1 MRLLKKFI
9 YTLIFA
15 SCSFGGT
22 VFLSHSLDDV
32 SNYEGFLD
40 EEYVV
45 GIYSLGYYDTIWE
58 KRKVKYNINLGL
70 ELLGNYSFNFIGF
83 YSMLNYNF
91 SKSFFS
97 SLYLGIDFFNH
108 EYDLVNNAV
117 YLPDS
122 KGGSMYGLGFTYIL
136 SKRFP
141 ITFNYKIYN
150 ASEVQS
156 DVWIDLLYEISSLSL
171 GYKF

>member
-1 MRLLKKFI
+1 
-9 YTLIFA
+9 
-15 SCSFGGT
+15 
-22 VFLSHSLDDV
+22 
-32 SNYEGFLD
+32 
-40 EEYVV
+40 
-45 GIYSLGYYDTIWE
+45 
-58 KRKVKYNINLGL
+58 
-70 ELLGNYSFNFIGF
+70 
-83 YSMLNYNF
+83 MLNYNF

-156 DVWIDLLYEISSLSL
+156 DVWIDLLYEISSLS
-171 GYKF
+171 